1 MAAIALTEDRLAYGT
16 FELCAPGIQSRSEV
30 AAILSE
36 VLGRNIGVGT
46 IDRAMLTDSPGDMI
60 SMFAHYDHAGLL
72 GSALALRTIL
82 GREPRTLRAYF
93 EELARQ

>member
-1 MAAIALTEDRLAYGT
+1 
-16 FELCAPGIQSRSEV
+16 
-30 AAILSE
+30 
-36 VLGRNIGVGT
+36 
-46 IDRAMLTDSPGDMI
+46 MLTDSPGDMI